1 MKSVAPRISV
11 VILNWNGRKHLQ
23 EFLPSVV
30 ANSPEAA
37 IVVADNASTDDS
49 VSFLQTHYPQVRII
63 QNSTNGGFSK
73 GYNDA
78 LAHIDTEYAVLLNSD
93 VAVTQGWLA
102 PLLALMDSN
111 MQIAACQPKI
121 RAYLAQESFEYAGAA
136 GGFVDKYGYPFCRG
150 RIFDTLEID
159 NHQYDDNT
167 PVFWATG
174 ACMFVRLDIYKKLG
188 GLDEGF
194 FAHMEEIDLCW
205 RMQNA
210 GYQVFTCGESTVFH
224 LGGGTLPKN
233 NPRKTFLNFRNGI
246 VLLFKNLPTASLI
259 PIIFIRLV
267 LDGVAGAK
275 MFFSGQTKDTWA
287 IVKAHFAFYGGLPH
301 WIKARRYARQFAK
314 KEAKRTTYSIVFEY
328 FIKNKKTYLD
338 LPRS

>member
-1 MKSVAPRISV
+1 MEFVAPRVSV

-23 EFLPSVV
+23 EFMPSVV
-30 ANSPEAA
+30 AHSPEAA

-49 VSFLQTHYPQVRII
+49 VAFLQSHYPQVHII

-111 MQIAACQPKI
+111 TQIAACQPKI

-150 RIFDTLEID
+150 RLFDTLETD
-159 NHQYDDNT
+159 NHQYDDTT

-174 ACMFVRLDIYKKLG
+174 ACMFVRLEVYKKLG
-188 GLDEGF
+188 GLDEAF

-210 GYQVFTCGESTVFH
+210 GYQVFACGGSVVFH

-246 VLLFKNLPTASLI
+246 VLLFKNLPTASLF
-259 PIIFIRLV
+259 PIIFTRLV

-287 IVKAHFAFYGGLPH
+287 IIKAHFAFYGGLPH
-301 WIKARRYARQFAK
+301 WIKARRHARQFAK
-314 KEAKRTTYSIVFEY
+314 QEAKRTAYSIVFEY
-328 FIKNKKTYLD
+328 FVKNKKTYSD
-338 LPRS
+338 LMRS